1 MAGSFR
7 IEVIRIIRRSS
18 PLSVEIILRVERMTH
33 AEKIQHWCGGN
44 PWKGMRLPRQIKPI
58 KPGHVFL
65 DSDGKIMKMPS
76 RIGRPCFGQVPAV
89 LRHGGNQPFWNPRT
103 RTMMLSRC
111 MRCPVRAACE
121 HVVDERLRVTPEID
135 QTYREW
141 KHAGGREATWT
152 DVPGG
157 LARIKYRDLLQ
168 LLRTTVQFSSQ
179 NDDDTVAHYEKLVE
193 ARREKDR
200 QRQRL
205 RRVSER
211 MKRTRA
217 GELDSKVE
225 QVLHGQRIWRQ
236 IEHMQAW
243 KDPKGPRQLKQA
255 PVTSS
260 IVDARVWL
268 AKTRIE
274 LRGGK
279 ANASNTAREIQSLG
293 FELHRSHNALRD
305 AVGRSLSRVALL
317 ERTAYPHRQSAI
329 WPRFGPRELRDAL
342 AFNPLQTLELDSP

>member
-1 MAGSFR
+1 M
-7 IEVIRIIRRSS
+7 
-18 PLSVEIILRVERMTH
+18 SVEIILRVERMTH
-33 AEKIQHWCGGN
+33 AEKIQHWCGES
-44 PWKGMRLPRQIKPI
+44 PWEGMRLPRQIKPI

-141 KHAGGREATWT
+141 MHAGGREATWA

-157 LARIKYRDLLQ
+157 LAIIKYRDLLH
-168 LLRTTVQFSSQ
+168 LLRTTVQFSSH
-179 NDDDTVAHYEKLVE
+179 NDDECVVHYEKLVE

-205 RRVSER
+205 ARVNER
-211 MKRTRA
+211 MKRAHA
-217 GELDSKVE
+217 GEFDSAVE

-243 KDPKGPRQLKQA
+243 KDPKGPRQLKRA
-255 PVTSS
+255 PESS
-260 IVDARVWL
+260 SVVDAQVWL

-274 LRGGK
+274 LRGGD
-279 ANASNTAREIQSLG
+279 ANPSNTAHELHRLG
-293 FELHRSHNALRD
+293 FESNRLHNVLRD
-305 AVGRSLSRVALL
+305 FVGRSLSRVALL
-317 ERTAYPHRQSAI
+317 ERTAHPHRQAAI
-329 WPRFGPRELRDAL
+329 WPKFGRRELRDAL
-342 AFNPLQTLELDSP
+342 AFNPLQMLELDSP